1 MIVVVGPTAAGKSAL
16 AVAIAEW
23 CGGEVVSADAFQ
35 VYRGLDIGTAKVG
48 AEVTGRVAHHCI
60 DIADPDEPFSAG
72 RYAREAAGAVAAR
85 PGPGR
90 VGGVGGGRGV
100 DIRAQIEGG
109 APLPPPAR

>member
-1 MIVVVGPTAAGKSAL
+1 MGLVAPLIVVVGPTAAGKSAL

-72 RYAREAAGAVAAR
+72 RYAARRRPRSRPSATAVVWRWWPAAAAS
-85 PGPGR
+85 
-90 VGGVGGGRGV
+90 
-100 DIRAQIEGG
+100 IS
-109 APLPPPAR
+109 AP